1 MAQVREELH
10 LQTAAGV
17 RQALQAHVAGRSDCV
32 RGGRRLHPGDCGGA
46 RLDRLPR
53 RRVPRALPPLP
64 SCPTHSATSHPFW
77 MVEQAAPRGRG
88 GCRTHT
94 CRSAKS
100 FSVSVSACIHPAAP
114 ASPGDQGD
122 THATR
127 TSEGRLQATKKAAS
141 LPAFSLIDAGG
152 GVLVDL
158 DGDGN
163 EIYSERKV
171 YTSSAATRLSAVPGL
186 KGEPR

>member
-1 MAQVREELH
+1 M
-10 LQTAAGV
+10 
-17 RQALQAHVAGRSDCV
+17 
-32 RGGRRLHPGDCGGA
+32 
-46 RLDRLPR
+46 
-53 RRVPRALPPLP
+53 
-64 SCPTHSATSHPFW
+64 
-77 MVEQAAPRGRG
+77 
-88 GCRTHT
+88 
-94 CRSAKS
+94 
-100 FSVSVSACIHPAAP
+100 
-114 ASPGDQGD
+114 
-122 THATR
+122 
-127 TSEGRLQATKKAAS
+127 QATKKAAS